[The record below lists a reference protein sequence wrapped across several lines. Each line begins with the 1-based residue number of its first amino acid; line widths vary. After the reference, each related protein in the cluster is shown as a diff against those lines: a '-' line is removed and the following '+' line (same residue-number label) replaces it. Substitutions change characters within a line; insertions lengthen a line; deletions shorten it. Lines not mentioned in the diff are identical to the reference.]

1 MTLDLFQEAE
11 AEAEAAWTVSQLN
24 RAVRGK
30 LEEGFGTIWLTGE
43 VANWKR
49 HGSGHRYFSLR
60 DAEAQVSCAMWRA
73 AASRLPIDPSDG
85 AQVVVRARVTLFEPR
100 GQYQLTV
107 EQLDTVGDEG
117 LFRKAFDALK
127 TRLDAEGLTDVGRKR
142 AIPRMPET
150 VGVVTSTSGAA
161 LRDILTVMQRRAPWT
176 RVLVMNARVQGEGAG
191 ADVARAIR
199 ALGAVPGLDTLIVA
213 RGGGSIEDLWAF
225 NEEVV
230 ARAIGECPV
239 PVISGV
245 GHETDVTIA
254 DYVADLRAPTP
265 SAAAEKAVPD
275 GAAARAWVRESQLRM
290 RTSLRAMTQQRTAL
304 VQRGLPRLR
313 RGLVSRLELSQNR
326 VSHGGVRLGERMRH
340 LLGRREREL
349 DLLPRLAR
357 ALTLQMERRRDAV
370 RAMSGRLHALSP
382 LATLER
388 GYAIALTD
396 ERRLVRRVSD
406 LSAGQLFSLRLTDGE
421 LPCVVR
427 SPSDD
432 PVASTAD
439 A

>member
-1 MTLDLFQEAE
+1 MTLDLFDETRSETQ
-11 AEAEAAWTVSQLN
+11 AAWTVSQLN
-24 RAVRGK
+24 RAVRSR

-49 HGSGHRYFSLR
+49 HASGHRYFSLR
-60 DAEAQVSCAMWRA
+60 DADAQVSCAMWRTA
-73 AASRLPIDPSDG
+73 AARLPMDPSDG
-85 AQVVVRARVTLFEPR
+85 AQVVVRAKVTLFEPR
-100 GQYQLTV
+100 GQYQLSV

-117 LFRKAFDALK
+117 LFQKAFDALK
-127 TRLDAEGLTDVGRKR
+127 ARLDAEGLTDVARKR
-142 AIPRMPET
+142 PIPRMPET

-199 ALGAVPGLDTLIVA
+199 TLGAVPAVDTLIVA

-225 NEEVV
+225 NEEGV
-230 ARAIGECPV
+230 ARAISQCPV

-290 RTSLRAMTQQRTAL
+290 RASLRAMTQQRAAL
-304 VQRGLPRLR
+304 VERGLPRLR
-313 RGLVSRLELSQNR
+313 RGLVSRLELSQDR
-326 VSHGGVRLGERMRH
+326 VGHARTRLAERM
-340 LLGRREREL
+340 LLLLSRRERQV
-349 DLLPRLAR
+349 DLRPRLAR
-357 ALTLQMERRRDAV
+357 AVHLQMERRRDAL
-370 RAMSGRLHALSP
+370 RAISGQLHALSP

-388 GYAIALTD
+388 GYAIALTG

-406 LSAGQLFSLRLTDGE
+406 LSAGELFSLRLTDGE
-421 LPCVVR
+421 LPCRVG

-432 PVASTAD
+432 PAARPAD